1 MATKIKP
8 YITTHIKYLS
18 PEWEKARREM
28 GIGGSEASAI
38 AGFNPY
44 ASAFSVYW
52 DKLGKSEPKE
62 VSEAMRQGS
71 ELEEYVAQRFTEAT
85 GKKVKRNSFMLQ
97 SKEYPFML
105 ADVDRFIV
113 GENAILECKTTLN
126 RDDFSYENA
135 QNIPAYHLVQ
145 VLHYMAVTGAEK
157 AYIAT
162 LVFGRAF
169 YIVEVNRADYESDIA
184 GLIAIEKRFWEQNVQ
199 SKIPPKPDGSAISTQ
214 VLSEQFP
221 TANDELPTVDLMPYA
236 VNLNRLS
243 EIKKEIDKLTSE
255 KAELENII
263 KNALGEASLGEYGS
277 FKVTWKN
284 RDSVRL
290 DSKALKTEMP
300 DIYAK
305 YSRVTSTRTFLFNE
319 KK

>member
-1 MATKIKP
+1 MVTKIKP

-18 PEWEKARREM
+18 PEWEKARQEM

-38 AGFNPY
+38 AGYNPY

-52 DKLGKSEPKE
+52 DKRGRLEPKPI
-62 VSEAMRQGS
+62 SEGMRQGS
-71 ELEEYVAQRFTEAT
+71 DLEEYVAQRFTEAT

-157 AYIAT
+157 AYIST
-162 LVFGRAF
+162 LVFGKAF
-169 YIVEVNRADYESDIA
+169 YIVEVNRADYESDIE
-184 GLIAIEKRFWEQNVQ
+184 GLISIEKRFWEENVQ
-199 SKIPPKPDGSAISTQ
+199 KENPPAPDGSAISAQ

-221 TANDELPTVDLMPYA
+221 EANDELPTVDLMPYA
-236 VNLNRLS
+236 GELSRLS
-243 EIKKEIDKLTSE
+243 EVKREIDKLTSE
-255 KAELENII
+255 KTELENVI
-263 KNALGEASLGEYGS
+263 KNALGEAPVGEYGA

-290 DSKALKTEMP
+290 DTKALKTELP
-300 DIYAK
+300 DVYAQ
-305 YSRVTSTRTFLFNE
+305 YSKTSSARTFLFNE